1 MHLRAVNRDDHQEWL
16 RLRLCLWPDCGAET
30 QDAEMADI
38 LEAGADQAVFVAARP
53 SGLLGGFVEASIHP
67 HAIGCDTRPVGY
79 VEGWFV
85 DPDLR
90 GTGVGRDLL
99 AAAESWARNLGC
111 REMASDTLFENEVG
125 LRAHLACGYEETDR
139 LIHFKKPI

>member
-1 MHLRAVNRDDHQEWL
+1 MHVRAVNRGDHHEWL
-16 RLRLCLWPDCGAET
+16 RLRLCLWPDCANEIQGAEM
-30 QDAEMADI
+30 EDI
-38 LEAGADQAVFVAARP
+38 LAAQESQAVFVAVRP

-90 GTGVGRDLL
+90 GTGVGRELV
-99 AAAESWARNLGC
+99 AAAETWARKLDC
-111 REMASDTLFENEVG
+111 REMASDTLWDNDVG
-125 LRAHLACGYEETDR
+125 LRAHMACGYEVTDR
-139 LIHFKKPI
+139 LIHFKKRL